1 MWFTL
6 SYYRNIEEQGRIAQL
21 VEPRQRGSREVVLSV
36 GAQVQVLLRPLIFNS
51 KEMKQNWEKEFDD
64 NSFIIALK
72 GASDFNKY
80 QYFLMRDICI
90 DKIIP
95 KAKQEERERIL
106 KNIGLLRQWLNE
118 RTEDRLITNEDIKT
132 FLNK

>member
-1 MWFTL
+1 
-6 SYYRNIEEQGRIAQL
+6 
-21 VEPRQRGSREVVLSV
+21 
-36 GAQVQVLLRPLIFNS
+36 
-51 KEMKQNWEKEFDD
+51 MKQNWEKEFDD